1 MAYKKQKFG
10 DYRERIN
17 FAKSSNTL
25 ELADLLEIQKKSY
38 QNFIENGIKEVFED
52 LFPVESFTGNISL
65 EFTDYSLEEPRYSIK
80 EAKERMVNY
89 AAPLKVQARL
99 YLHETGEVKEQE
111 IFLGDLPL
119 MTDAG
124 TFIIN
129 GAERVIVSQ
138 LVRSPSIYFKREI
151 DKNGRR
157 IVSGEIIPNKGTW
170 LEYET
175 DAKGVI
181 YVRIDR
187 TRKVAVT
194 TFLRALGL
202 STDEEIIELFGDNEF
217 VKNTLEKDITNNT
230 DEALLEI
237 YEKLRPGEPATID
250 SAKNQLITRF
260 FDRFRYDLA
269 KVGRYKFNK
278 KMFICE
284 RILGCTLAENIK
296 FNGEEIAKKGDV
308 ITKDILEKLKVAF
321 AGGLNLKEATINEE
335 LDGGTASEAEE
346 YEAAVEKL
354 DAPEYVKD
362 MGTPERYYG
371 VCKDYEKGIVQ
382 AKNLSNKQK
391 AIFLDRDGT
400 INKYVGFLRNI
411 DEFELLPGVIEAIK
425 KINAS
430 GYLAIVVTNQPV
442 IARGEVSYG
451 ELEEIHNK
459 METLLGEKGAYIDA
473 IYYCPHHPDKGYDGE
488 IPELKFECDCRKPKP
503 GMLWKAA
510 TDFNV
515 DLSKSWMIGDGENDV
530 LAGKNAR
537 CKTGYIKRENKL
549 IEADITGESLLEVIT
564 KILN

>member
-65 EFTDYSLEEPRYSIK
+65 EFTDYSLEKPRYSIK

-296 FNGEEIAKKGDV
+296 FNGEEIAKKV
-308 ITKDILEKLKVAF
+308 MLLLK
-321 AGGLNLKEATINEE
+321 
-335 LDGGTASEAEE
+335 
-346 YEAAVEKL
+346 
-354 DAPEYVKD
+354 
-362 MGTPERYYG
+362 
-371 VCKDYEKGIVQ
+371 
-382 AKNLSNKQK
+382 
-391 AIFLDRDGT
+391 IFL
-400 INKYVGFLRNI
+400 
-411 DEFELLPGVIEAIK
+411 
-425 KINAS
+425 
-430 GYLAIVVTNQPV
+430 
-442 IARGEVSYG
+442 
-451 ELEEIHNK
+451 
-459 METLLGEKGAYIDA
+459 
-473 IYYCPHHPDKGYDGE
+473 
-488 IPELKFECDCRKPKP
+488 
-503 GMLWKAA
+503 
-510 TDFNV
+510 
-515 DLSKSWMIGDGENDV
+515 
-530 LAGKNAR
+530 KN
-537 CKTGYIKRENKL
+537 
-549 IEADITGESLLEVIT
+549 
-564 KILN
+564 

>member
-65 EFTDYSLEEPRYSIK
+65 EFTDYSLDEPRYSIK

-335 LDGGTASEAEE
+335 LDDFKMIQTLKVYDKIDGKKVLTLIGTDSSVTEKRLTIPDVYAS
-346 YEAAVEKL
+346 L
-354 DAPEYVKD
+354 S
-362 MGTPERYYG
+362 YYI
-371 VCKDYEKGIVQ
+371 DLHY
-382 AKNLSNKQK
+382 
-391 AIFLDRDGT
+391 
-400 INKYVGFLRNI
+400 NI
-411 DEFELLPGVIEAIK
+411 GNEDEIDHLGNRRVRQ
-425 KINAS
+425 
-430 GYLAIVVTNQPV
+430 V
-442 IARGEVSYG
+442 G
-451 ELEEIHNK
+451 ELVENQFRVGMAR
-459 METLLGEKGAYIDA
+459 MERVIRERMTTQELENVTPKTLIL
-473 IYYCPHHPDKGYDGE
+473 
-488 IPELKFECDCRKPKP
+488 
-503 GMLWKAA
+503 
-510 TDFNV
+510 
-515 DLSKSWMIGDGENDV
+515 DL
-530 LAGKNAR
+530 
-537 CKTGYIKRENKL
+537 
-549 IEADITGESLLEVIT
+549 
-564 KILN
+564 

>member
-237 YEKLRPGEPATID
+237 Y
-250 SAKNQLITRF
+250 
-260 FDRFRYDLA
+260 
-269 KVGRYKFNK
+269 
-278 KMFICE
+278 
-284 RILGCTLAENIK
+284 
-296 FNGEEIAKKGDV
+296 
-308 ITKDILEKLKVAF
+308 
-321 AGGLNLKEATINEE
+321 
-335 LDGGTASEAEE
+335 
-346 YEAAVEKL
+346 
-354 DAPEYVKD
+354 
-362 MGTPERYYG
+362 
-371 VCKDYEKGIVQ
+371 
-382 AKNLSNKQK
+382 
-391 AIFLDRDGT
+391 
-400 INKYVGFLRNI
+400 
-411 DEFELLPGVIEAIK
+411 
-425 KINAS
+425 
-430 GYLAIVVTNQPV
+430 
-442 IARGEVSYG
+442 
-451 ELEEIHNK
+451 
-459 METLLGEKGAYIDA
+459 
-473 IYYCPHHPDKGYDGE
+473 
-488 IPELKFECDCRKPKP
+488 
-503 GMLWKAA
+503 
-510 TDFNV
+510 
-515 DLSKSWMIGDGENDV
+515 
-530 LAGKNAR
+530 
-537 CKTGYIKRENKL
+537 
-549 IEADITGESLLEVIT
+549 
-564 KILN
+564 

>member
-65 EFTDYSLEEPRYSIK
+65 EFTDYSLDEPRYSIK

-308 ITKDILEKLKVAF
+308 ITIEDKEITVLNVSEIKCARKEKCSTEVETSIKIKYHDVSTYYVLQSFHKPSDTIKETNLKVY
-321 AGGLNLKEATINEE
+321 LNYTDDKI
-335 LDGGTASEAEE
+335 S
-346 YEAAVEKL
+346 
-354 DAPEYVKD
+354 
-362 MGTPERYYG
+362 
-371 VCKDYEKGIVQ
+371 
-382 AKNLSNKQK
+382 
-391 AIFLDRDGT
+391 
-400 INKYVGFLRNI
+400 
-411 DEFELLPGVIEAIK
+411 FEIK
-425 KINAS
+425 
-430 GYLAIVVTNQPV
+430 
-442 IARGEVSYG
+442 
-451 ELEEIHNK
+451 
-459 METLLGEKGAYIDA
+459 
-473 IYYCPHHPDKGYDGE
+473 
-488 IPELKFECDCRKPKP
+488 
-503 GMLWKAA
+503 
-510 TDFNV
+510 
-515 DLSKSWMIGDGENDV
+515 
-530 LAGKNAR
+530 
-537 CKTGYIKRENKL
+537 
-549 IEADITGESLLEVIT
+549 
-564 KILN
+564 